1 MRYTGYH
8 RPEMNLWKGR
18 TDHASDRDFFRFH
31 QVVKPLNLHDVLP
44 DFTGKTFCLLGFASD
59 EGVRRNQGRPGAA
72 DGPDAI
78 RKGLASLP
86 WHWDGVELY
95 DAGDIA
101 CTDGDLEKAEDV
113 LAEMAEKIC
122 RAGAF
127 PIVLGGGHE
136 VALGHFR
143 GLKKYYGKGLGII
156 NIDAHFDMRA
166 LDKSMSSGTMFA
178 QIADESEDFRYFCL
192 GIQKT
197 GNTRALFKK
206 ADELGVKYLTA
217 DDLRYG
223 ADTEE
228 LDDFIERSGAIYLT
242 LCFDVIASAFAP
254 GVSAPQ
260 PFGLHP
266 DTVRRLIV
274 EILSSGRVVGFD
286 IAEVAPKL
294 DVDARTSKLA
304 AHIIF
309 YLIEHISEM

>member
-1 MRYTGYH
+1 M
-8 RPEMNLWKGR
+8 
-18 TDHASDRDFFRFH
+18 
-31 QVVKPLNLHDVLP
+31 
-44 DFTGKTFCLLGFASD
+44 
-59 EGVRRNQGRPGAA
+59 
-72 DGPDAI
+72 
-78 RKGLASLP
+78 
-86 WHWDGVELY
+86 ELY

-228 LDDFIERSGAIYLT
+228 LDDFIERSEAISLT